1 MALDLQEQEQI
12 DELKTWWQMYGRW
25 VTIAILVAAI
35 VSLGWNGWRWWR
47 QHQAQEAARIE
58 AELEA
63 ALARGELP
71 QARAAGERLRQSRA
85 NPTLADL
92 SGLKLGHELW
102 QKGDRAAAR
111 EELRRVAD
119 EGSEPYQRDLARLRE
134 AAVLLDSGSAQEA
147 FERLAAAPVSELAAR
162 YEEARGDALAALGRI
177 EEARAAYQ
185 RALDQ
190 GADPA
195 WRELVELKRD
205 GLGS

>member
-58 AELEA
+58 AELVV
-63 ALARGELP
+63 ALERGELP
-71 QARAAGERLRQSRA
+71 LARAAAHRLRESRTNA
-85 NPTLADL
+85 LLADL
-92 SGLKLGHELW
+92 SGLKLGYELW
-102 QKGDRAAAR
+102 QAGDHAAAK
-111 EELRRVAD
+111 EELGRVA
-119 EGSEPYQRDLARLRE
+119 EQGSEPYLRDVARLRE

-147 FERLAAAPVSELAAR
+147 FERLAIAPVPELAAR
-162 YEEARGDALAALGRI
+162 YEEARGDALAALGRL

-190 GADPA
+190 GTDPA
-195 WRELVELKRD
+195 WRELVALKRD
-205 GLGS
+205 GLGG